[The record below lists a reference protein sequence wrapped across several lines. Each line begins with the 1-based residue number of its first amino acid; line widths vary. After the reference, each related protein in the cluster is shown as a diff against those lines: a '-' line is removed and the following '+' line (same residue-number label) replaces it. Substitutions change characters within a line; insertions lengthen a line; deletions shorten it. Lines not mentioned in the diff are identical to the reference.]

1 MRYLAVL
8 LAALPSMAL
17 AQGWGNV
24 AKQAEPKG
32 FSWTDPLFGGTW
44 MAWTAATAAVF
55 IGIFG
60 AMAVLT
66 VIELRRPGGDERRG
80 ALGLT
85 TTRGDRLFIT
95 LMGAVYIFLAWLG
108 LTDMQL
114 WAPLGLSLL
123 WATFCFWK
131 A

>member
-1 MRYLAVL
+1 MRWLSIL
-8 LAALPSMAL
+8 LASLPSFAS

-32 FSWTDPLFGGTW
+32 VSWTDPLFGGTW

-66 VIELRRPGGDERRG
+66 VIELRRPGGNERRG

-95 LMGAVYIFLAWLG
+95 LLGTVYIFLAWLG

-114 WAPLGLSLL
+114 WTPLALSLL